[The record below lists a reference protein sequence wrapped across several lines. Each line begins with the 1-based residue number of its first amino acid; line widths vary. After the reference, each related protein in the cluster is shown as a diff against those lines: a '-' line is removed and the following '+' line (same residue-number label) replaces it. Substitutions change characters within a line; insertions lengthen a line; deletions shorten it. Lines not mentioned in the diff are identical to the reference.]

1 MDFARTFFYTDLHKL
16 FSTRKSHETQKR
28 KPCALTR
35 ILHGSQTAQNS
46 MLPTDNVL
54 PRSTN
59 EMKSFLKMFG
69 FGYDMIHAC
78 KNDYILYRKE
88 YKDMES
94 CPRCSVS
101 RWERDKHSSE
111 EKKGIPAK
119 VLRYFPIKDRFRRMF
134 RSKRIAEEVR
144 WHSDNASSDGRM
156 RHPVDSIT
164 WATVNNK
171 WPEFSSDPRNL
182 RLGLSTNGMNPFL
195 IQNIKYSTSPVL
207 LVNYNMEPTKCM
219 KSENIMLTLLILG
232 PTAPSN
238 NIDVYLAP
246 LIDDLNDLW
255 NEGIIVYDSFLKENF
270 TLKAMLLWSITDY
283 PALGTLA
290 GCKVK
295 GKQACVVCGKDTPF
309 ML

>member
-1 MDFARTFFYTDLHKL
+1 
-16 FSTRKSHETQKR
+16 
-28 KPCALTR
+28 
-35 ILHGSQTAQNS
+35 
-46 MLPTDNVL
+46 
-54 PRSTN
+54 
-59 EMKSFLKMFG
+59 
-69 FGYDMIHAC
+69 
-78 KNDYILYRKE
+78 
-88 YKDMES
+88 
-94 CPRCSVS
+94 
-101 RWERDKHSSE
+101 
-111 EKKGIPAK
+111 
-119 VLRYFPIKDRFRRMF
+119 MF

-156 RHPVDSIT
+156 RHSVDSIT